1 MIYIIVI
8 IAALIVLGI
17 LAAASF
23 RMDLNLYL
31 KSYCKDESEAGRAV
45 MISFDDGPHPVHTAE
60 VLDILKQRGVKALF
74 FLIGEKALENPHL
87 VRRIVSEG
95 HIIGIH
101 SLTHSAEFTI
111 YSKKRVKR
119 DLEASKKILDEIS
132 GQNIMLFRPPFGVT
146 NPAIGK
152 AVKELGLIS
161 VGWSVRSFDTL
172 YENNTEKTTKRVVKR
187 LKHGSILLLH
197 DRLTN
202 SAGLLENILDY
213 LVVNN
218 YDAKIF
224 KRVF

>member
-1 MIYIIVI
+1 
-8 IAALIVLGI
+8 
-17 LAAASF
+17 
-23 RMDLNLYL
+23 
-31 KSYCKDESEAGRAV
+31 
-45 MISFDDGPHPVHTAE
+45 
-60 VLDILKQRGVKALF
+60 
-74 FLIGEKALENPHL
+74 
-87 VRRIVSEG
+87 
-95 HIIGIH
+95 
-101 SLTHSAEFTI
+101 
-111 YSKKRVKR
+111 
-119 DLEASKKILDEIS
+119 
-132 GQNIMLFRPPFGVT
+132 MLFRPPFGVT